1 MKLKINGKEEN
12 IAVKTVND
20 IIDQKELKKKGLIIE
35 HNGKII
41 KQEEWSELELNQGD
55 QLELFRFVG
64 GG

>member
-1 MKLKINGKEEN
+1 MKLKINGKDEN
-12 IAVKTVND
+12 IDVKTVKD
-20 IIDQKELKKKGLIIE
+20 VIDEKELKKKGLIIE

-41 KQEEWSELELNQGD
+41 KQEDWSDLKLNDGD